1 MLREEVERLLP
12 RVLTRTAGPGS
23 PLAAL
28 LEAMAQLVDP
38 VQTGLDGFAERLDPY
53 RAPDRFVPWLAGWV
67 GYGYLVDCDDPDAEF
82 GPGLTRLRVLVAG
95 AAGLAR
101 LRGTSSG
108 LVAVLRVAT
117 GLDGFAVDDPA
128 PGPDGRPRPFHV
140 VVRTPAAAEPYRALI
155 ARIVEHEK
163 PAFVTYELARTEGS
177 VTP

>member
-1 MLREEVERLLP
+1 MPREEVELLLP

-38 VQTGLDGFAERLDPY
+38 ARAELDGFAERLDPY
-53 RAPDRFVPWLAGWV
+53 RAPDRFVPWLALWV
-67 GYGYLVDCDDPDAEF
+67 GFGYVIEGEEPDAAF
-82 GPGLTRLRVLVAG
+82 GPGLTRLRVLVAA

-101 LRGTSSG
+101 LRGTRSG

-117 GLDGFAVDDPA
+117 GVDGFAVDEQV
-128 PGPDGRPRPFHV
+128 PGPGGRPRPFHV
-140 VVRTPAAAEPYRALI
+140 VVRVPAAAEPYRALI

-177 VTP
+177 VTS